1 MLFGNALD
9 EIIHKLE
16 VFLTVDKEINVLEKE
31 GRLGKDKVLNGS
43 ALSLYGGI
51 TGEQPVLVVLAAGK
65 GTRFGKSPKCIQPV
79 HGVPLAR
86 HAMDAFRQVSPA
98 PVICLVSYLHEEV
111 MAALGDDNIYV
122 RSDRPSGGTAFAAW
136 EAFCVDELTQNDPL
150 LMITMGDRIVPS
162 SVFER
167 LLQTHRE
174 GEVEAD
180 LTCLTATYEP
190 PRNQG
195 KGRILRDDQGRV
207 VRMVEQRDIDAEKDS
222 LTRSALMNLTEG
234 NCPLYLV
241 RASVLKRELA
251 PLSNKNAQKQYY
263 LTDIVASLSR
273 VGADIRTVTTTP
285 SDPEY
290 DVLCSDVTRAEDMA
304 LLEGV
309 LSASEE
315 CKPAGD
321 SDFRAVAQR
330 FAEDRPSVQVAAI
343 AGQMESVYN
352 VGLGE
357 NLSFRQDQPLSIGV
371 AGGRLRIAFMHPD
384 MERFFGPAWQMP
396 IGAGTAEG
404 QEQIV
409 VLMQEADDRQIHLYP
424 LDPQYREKVNAIS
437 SDNELMYPSEEVSSL
452 HAYEE
457 FGTQMSENLLL
468 SLGYFSDEELQTRTK
483 QGLPLP
489 PASLWVSSNMRRPFA
504 LVANAIASLRTL
516 RHGTYAA
523 KVRKHLGRQE
533 FRGLRL
539 ATIGNVPQGGFSS
552 SSAMTVATKNALNSL
567 FDLGIPEDLL
577 IHLAAQAEY
586 GTGVRA
592 GSLDQATEQ
601 KGKAGQGTLI
611 SSNPRD
617 NYSILGTY
625 PIPTE
630 RISILFPYSV
640 PRDREAWKW
649 SWGFFGSGT
658 DSEALTAGEIRK
670 FTGKAAEIAAILT
683 ELPEETDFF
692 KVMESDFLK
701 NGTLG
706 RESRKWVT
714 SVLRKIPLR
723 IDREELRQL
732 VLSKLQDQ
740 AAADALT
747 ITESLFDGWRTPHL
761 AIADG
766 AGGVLHESSVPL
778 RATVAYLF
786 AEVARNFYMIHHPD
800 DWISCVTRSQRGD
813 CCFLI
818 DPDCLPT
825 PEQMVQEQSWEKEV
839 RGPERLERW
848 LEKAEAIPID
858 FDEGLRDEDL
868 TGAEPLDLLAIKGG
882 SFFRGLALLDLVE
895 AMLKRAFG
903 NDSVAVRVNAAGQGD
918 YFQVHVDRQKADVDS
933 VKTFIQKAF
942 YERFDLKPETP
953 FVEVH
958 PGGGAT
964 GCRIARADML
974 PQIIRH
980 LRELAGEASSLT

>member
-1 MLFGNALD
+1 MSEKKAFS
-9 EIIHKLE
+9 
-16 VFLTVDKEINVLEKE
+16 VLEKE
-31 GRLGKDKVLNGS
+31 GRLGKDKVLNLS
-43 ALSLYGGI
+43 VVSLYGGI

-79 HGVPLAR
+79 QGVPLAR
-86 HAMDAFRQVSPA
+86 HAMDAFRRVSPS

-111 MAALGDDNIYV
+111 MAALGGDNIYV
-122 RSDRPSGGTAFAAW
+122 RSDRPAGGTAFAAY
-136 EAFCVDELTQNDPL
+136 EAFCVDELAQHDPL
-150 LMITMGDRIVPS
+150 LIITMGDRIVPA

-174 GEVEAD
+174 GAAEAD
-180 LTCLTATYEP
+180 LTLLTAIYEP

-207 VRMVEQRDIDAEKDS
+207 TRIVEQRDIDAEEDS
-222 LTRSALMNLTEG
+222 LARSALMNLTEG
-234 NCPLYLV
+234 NCPLFVV

-251 PLSNKNAQKQYY
+251 SLNNENAQGQYY
-263 LTDIVASLSR
+263 LTDVVSSLR
-273 VGADIRTVTTTP
+273 QAGADIRTVTTRP
-285 SDPEY
+285 EDPEY
-290 DVLCSDVTRAEDMA
+290 DVLCSDVTCAEDMA

-309 LSASEE
+309 LSASKEFE
-315 CKPAGD
+315 SSED
-321 SDFRAVAQR
+321 SDSRCVAQR
-330 FAEDRPSVQVAAI
+330 IAQDRPQVQMAAI
-343 AGQMESVYN
+343 AGQIESIYKA
-352 VGLGE
+352 GLDGS
-357 NLSFRQDQPLSIGV
+357 LSFRLDQPLSIGV

-396 IGAGTAEG
+396 IGAGTEDG

-424 LDPQYREKVNAIS
+424 LDPQYREKVNTIS
-437 SDNELMYPSEEVSSL
+437 SDHDLMYPPEEVSSL

-457 FGTQMSENLLL
+457 FGTQMSETILL
-468 SLGYFSDEELQTRTK
+468 SLGYFSDEELKTRTK

-489 PASLWVSSNMRRPFA
+489 PTSLWVSSNMRRPFT
-504 LVANAIASLRTL
+504 LVANTLASLRTL
-516 RHGTYAA
+516 RHGTLAA

-552 SSAMTVATKNALNSL
+552 SSAMTVATKNALNAL

-601 KGKAGQGTLI
+601 KGKAAQGTLI

-630 RISILFPYSV
+630 RIGILFPYSV
-640 PRDREAWKW
+640 PRDREAWRW
-649 SWGFFGSGT
+649 SWGFYGSGS
-658 DSEALTAGEIRK
+658 DSEVLTAGEIRK
-670 FTGKAAEIAAILT
+670 FTGKVAEIAAILT
-683 ELPEETDFF
+683 DLPPETDFF
-692 KVMESDFLK
+692 KVIEPDFLE

-706 RESRKWVT
+706 RESLEWVT
-714 SVLRKIPLR
+714 SILRKLPLR
-723 IDREELRQL
+723 IDREDLRHL
-732 VLSKLQDQ
+732 VLSRLKHQTDSKDVASAQ
-740 AAADALT
+740 K
-747 ITESLFDGWRTPHL
+747 ITESLFEGWRTPRL
-761 AIADG
+761 AVADG
-766 AGGVLHESSVPL
+766 AGGVRYESAVPL
-778 RATVAYLF
+778 RATMAYLF
-786 AEVARNFYMIHHPD
+786 AETARNFYMIHHPD
-800 DWISCVTRSQRGD
+800 EWISCVTRSQRGD
-813 CCFLI
+813 CCFAI
-818 DPDCLPT
+818 DPDGLPT
-825 PEQMVQEQSWEKEV
+825 REEMQQEQLWEKDV
-839 RGPERLERW
+839 RGPERMERW
-848 LEKAEAIPID
+848 LEHAGAKP
-858 FDEGLRDEDL
+858 FDVDDGLRDEDL
-868 TGAEPLDLLAIKGG
+868 TGAEPLDLLALNGG
-882 SFFRGLALLDLVE
+882 SFFRGLALVDLVE

-903 NDSVAVRVNAAGQGD
+903 NDRVAVRVNAAGQGD
-918 YFQVHVDRQKADVDS
+918 YFQVHIDRQKVGADS

-958 PGGGAT
+958 PGGGAA

-974 PQIIRH
+974 PQVIRH
-980 LRELAGEASSLT
+980 LRGLASEASSLT